1 MNGASLKHP
10 ALRALPLVIATS
22 LLAGCMVGPDFHR
35 PAAPTADRYT
45 AQALP
50 AALGHGNDAQ
60 RLVDGAAVPAQWW
73 TLFHSPE
80 LDALVAQ
87 ALQANP
93 GLQAAQAALR
103 QAQEAQAAGRGALYP
118 SVTADYNAS
127 RQRVAGTLASP
138 AASGYD
144 YYTLHTAQLEVSWA
158 PYLFGGNRR
167 ALEALRAQTDVQR
180 YQLEATRLS
189 LASNVALAAI
199 NAAGLRAQIDATQAI
214 IASQQQ
220 TLDSL
225 QRQFAQGAV
234 PEAAV
239 AAQQAALA
247 QAQASLPPLQKQ
259 LAQQHDALAA
269 LLGRAPAELPEAK
282 IALAD
287 LQLPGELPLSLPSRL
302 VEQRP
307 DVRAAEAQLHAASA
321 QVGVAEANR
330 LPKFTLSANAGS
342 SPTKIS
348 ELFDHGTVFWNLA
361 ADVSQPIFNA
371 GSLKHQ
377 QRAAEAALDAAKAQ
391 YRGTV
396 IGALQNVADTLQALK
411 SDADGLAAA
420 QVAEQSAAR
429 SLAIAQKQFALGDV
443 NHLAVLAAEQTRQ
456 QAAIALVQAQASR
469 YSDTVAL
476 YQALG
481 GGWWRQQD
489 VTVAPAKAGAQ

>member
-1 MNGASLKHP
+1 MKTLAIHSF
-10 ALRALPLVIATS
+10 RSLPLVLGVA

-35 PAAPTADRYT
+35 PAPPRVARYT
-45 AQALP
+45 AQPLP
-50 AALGHGNDAQ
+50 ATLGSGDDAQ
-60 RLVDGAAVPAQWW
+60 RPVAGQDVPAQWW
-73 TLFHSPE
+73 MLFHSE
-80 LDALVAQ
+80 QLDALIAQ

-93 GLQAAQAALR
+93 GLATAQAALR

-118 SVTADYNAS
+118 SASADYNVS

-144 YYTLHTAQLEVSWA
+144 YYTLHTAQLSVSWA
-158 PYLFGGNRR
+158 PDLFGGNRR
-167 ALEALRAQTDVQR
+167 QLEALRAQTDVQR

-189 LASNVALAAI
+189 LASNVAVGAI
-199 NAAGLRAQIDATQAI
+199 NAAGLRAQIAATQAI
-214 IASQQQ
+214 VDSQRQ

-225 QRQFAQGAV
+225 RRQFALGAV

-239 AAQQAALA
+239 TAQQAVLA
-247 QAQASLPPLQKQ
+247 QAQATLPPLQKQ
-259 LAQQHDALAA
+259 LAQQDDALAA
-269 LLGRAPAELPEAK
+269 LLGRAPADLPDTTL
-282 IALAD
+282 ALAN
-287 LQLPGELPLSLPSRL
+287 LHLPAELPLSLPSRL

-321 QVGVAEANR
+321 EVGVAEANR
-330 LPKFTLSANAGS
+330 LPRFTLSANAGS

-348 ELFDHGTVFWNLA
+348 DLFSHGTVFWNLA
-361 ADVSQPIFNA
+361 ADVSQPLFDA

-396 IGALQNVADTLQALK
+396 IAALQNVADSLYALK

-420 QVAEQSAAR
+420 QLAEQAAAR
-429 SLAIAQKQFALGDV
+429 SLAIAQRQFALGDV
-443 NHLAVLAAEQTRQ
+443 DHLAVLQAEQAQQ
-456 QAAIALVQAQASR
+456 QAVVALVQAQASR
-469 YSDTVAL
+469 YGDTVAL

-481 GGWWRQQD
+481 GGWWEHRE
-489 VTVAPAKAGAQ
+489 TAVAPAHAGAQ

>member
-1 MNGASLKHP
+1 MKTLAIHSFRSLPIVLGA
-10 ALRALPLVIATS
+10 A

-35 PAAPTADRYT
+35 PAPPTVARYT
-45 AQALP
+45 AQPLP
-50 AALGHGNDAQ
+50 DALGNGDDTQ
-60 RLVDGAAVPAQWW
+60 RLAAGADVPAQWW
-73 TLFHSPE
+73 TLFHSKR
-80 LDALVAQ
+80 LDALIAQ

-93 GLQAAQAALR
+93 GLEAAQAALR
-103 QAQEAQAAGRGALYP
+103 QAQEAQAAGKGALYP
-118 SVTADYNAS
+118 SATADYNVS

-158 PYLFGGNRR
+158 PDLFGGNRR
-167 ALEALRAQTDVQR
+167 QLEALRAQTDVQR

-189 LASNVALAAI
+189 LAANVALGAI
-199 NAAGLRAQIDATQAI
+199 NAADLRAQITATQAI
-214 IASQQQ
+214 VDSQQQ

-225 QRQFAQGAV
+225 RRQFALGAV

-239 AAQQAALA
+239 AAQQATLA
-247 QAQASLPPLQKQ
+247 QAHASLPPLQKQ

-269 LLGRAPAELPEAK
+269 LLGRAPAELPETD
-282 IALAD
+282 IELGD
-287 LQLPGELPLSLPSRL
+287 LHLPGELPLSLPSRL

-321 QVGVAEANR
+321 EVGVAEANR

-342 SPTKIS
+342 SPTRIS
-348 ELFDHGTVFWNLA
+348 DLFSHGTMFWNLA

-396 IGALQNVADTLQALK
+396 IAALQNVADTLQALK
-411 SDADGLAAA
+411 ADADTLAAT
-420 QVAEQSAAR
+420 QVAAQAAAR
-429 SLAIAQKQFALGDV
+429 SLAIAQQQFALGDV
-443 NHLAVLAAEQTRQ
+443 NHLAVLQAEQTQQ
-456 QAAIALVQAQASR
+456 QAAIALVQAEASR
-469 YSDTVAL
+469 YGDTVAL

-481 GGWWRQQD
+481 GGWWQQPG
-489 VTVAPAKAGAQ
+489 VAVAPAKAGAQ